1 MPDFEL
7 RFVAVPEIKQDADKD
22 LRKQW
27 ERRFQNQ
34 VVGKLAVDAE
44 IPKQTLTKLRNQYAQ
59 IMNDL
64 GKTTLDVGRDIAGLR
79 QQYGKAFDMTGI
91 TDQFKSD
98 LAKTGNTIE
107 SLTQAAEKHA
117 EQVRQLESEY
127 VNLKAK
133 MREAA
138 QTLKG
143 EAKTTAID
151 ELESKVRDLGEQIK
165 RTFGADELEHFN
177 RTMGELGGKGSAQVV
192 GVQEYADSISGL
204 RTRIVEL
211 AGEGE
216 RLVRVTQEWDGKQWI
231 DTSIQIQDRTQRL
244 AQEFGKL
251 GKQVDAFEKRYGLG
265 TGVGA
270 YAQRWEELK
279 NKIAEFNADAP
290 NARDS
295 LDEINKLFLQI
306 KGDVGGAGDKLSL
319 YKRQLNEVVQAQI
332 NYRQVLLDKRGI
344 EDDETRAL
352 QENIKLLQKQAEE
365 TRKSIDLTDKSVQAD
380 NAEIDAKRKL
390 ATGLDNVNKK
400 WAKQNSL
407 LANVGEGFREAT
419 ARIINYTAIYRALW
433 MVVSKLRESI
443 QIAEELNQAFTDIE
457 MVTMGTADAT
467 RELRKEYAELAVE
480 MSGTVTQVANAANEW
495 LRQGKTA
502 QETTSL
508 IKASMVMSRIGA
520 IDSAEATEYLTSVL
534 NGYKIEVQDVMHVVD
549 AMSQVDIESASS
561 IDDLAVALQRS
572 ASTASQAG
580 VSFERLLGYVATVRE
595 VTQRSASVVGESFKT
610 IFSRLG
616 SVKAGTFLSEDLES
630 EYTDITSY
638 VNDVEKVLS
647 KIGIRLRDTN
657 KDFRDAQDV
666 LDDVAKGWA
675 NYDDLT
681 KQALATSIAG
691 TRQRENFL
699 ALMENYDKALKLEE
713 SALDSNGKAMQKYAI
728 YQDSIAAKQDRI
740 TALFQTW
747 VQEMNFEWL
756 ISKLLSLGEALMK
769 VFGSETAVAI
779 AKFTALIVALS
790 KAWSAFTAVAG
801 GAAITIGAIAPIIL
815 GIAAA
820 ITAVVWAV
828 DKFHKSTN
836 ELRSDLNGLEG
847 EIEQSKT
854 AHESYSQQLQDN
866 IDKIKELQDLIDKGT
881 GGIVEQ
887 SEIDNLKEE
896 NKQLERQIALE
907 KTRQENLK
915 REAANTAREL
925 YGRGFEYQTY
935 TTSSKLGGGLVK
947 GTSVQ
952 AKPDEIIGV
961 AQKEIQKL
969 QNAYDYYVKH
979 GLKKAADDTSK
990 AIAEKQK
997 ELTDTIVPQLE
1008 QIAGA
1013 VDEHGNLLFQN
1024 IRDQLDAYYDSLIP
1038 LADKVEAIVKEV
1050 DTGDIVNL
1058 SNLAKALKAQDDLN
1072 KKMEEYGS
1080 QVDINNRK
1088 ILKTSEIDSKIAAEM
1103 GEGVATL
1110 YSRTYTA
1117 EDFGREGTEAILV
1130 TPILPNGE
1138 VFEDWETF
1146 ESYIESLFDPSG
1158 KIDLSKDTEGVV
1170 MGVFDEGSI
1179 DASIKKADEFGES
1192 AHEMNQAV
1200 EEVAE
1205 TMGLDGFTGTLDSL
1219 YEALENTNNV
1229 AIKTLIDKLKELGF
1243 TMPEIVQLFINM
1255 GDAVEDLSKS
1265 IQLETPASQITKF
1278 KDKVKSVVAA
1288 EEELAESG
1296 YVSAD
1301 AAADLAE
1308 AYGEKVYDA
1317 MEWTGKGYKVNK
1329 EALEDLISS
1338 ERVQY
1343 EIALSD
1349 AQNAAA
1355 AIVDANIDESA
1366 SYKQKTADILD
1377 AIQAKKIELSLT
1389 ARAGIHG
1396 KGPMSQEAQDAINA
1410 LQELQK
1416 YEKEIAILQQNLETY
1431 DKTIAYLRRTSKS
1444 TGKSD
1449 KETAYEREIRL
1460 LEHELYLS
1468 QQLADLY
1475 DGDND
1480 EANYRAEV
1488 NKQMAIYIKLM
1499 DAAHAE
1505 AERLRSL
1512 GYAETSEEI
1521 QNLQQAWWGYYNARR
1536 DLATGLAD
1544 WEKQTTED
1552 ALSEVKDAIN
1562 DLLDEAEDRLND
1574 KLKSLEAKIDKNEA
1588 IKKLHEVF
1596 FGILNDVADG
1606 MHEID
1611 KELEASLSSADYL
1624 DEQLRQAMFNEDDY
1638 KKMSSELNRIADESR
1653 VLFKDY
1659 LNQLEMLTEDE
1670 IYKADY
1676 ITSEFERQYK
1686 YKELEYDIAQKELDL
1701 AKAQTKLQNTLM
1713 NRNVRMYKN
1722 GQWIWTADYSA
1733 VQEAKKEVRD
1743 AEYEYRDAEIK
1754 LKQQEVL
1761 DKYAGI
1767 ISALNLQKDAAQN
1780 EFDRLKDYWERVQKQ
1795 LTTEE
1800 SAMQRLLNAINNTDI
1815 PQFRQII
1822 NSVGKGLIDLINGI
1836 GTGTGMGSLIG
1847 TNEKYYGESASGELY
1862 PVGTDKGKDFIENA
1876 PAGSTMTG
1884 GDGSQW
1890 TKLADGS
1897 TMITKK
1903 GKVYYVPAPS
1913 YGGYGGGGSNISFG
1927 AGSVYNPA
1935 GGTAAGGWSFGAGG
1949 TMVSGSGYVAGSSGG
1964 KNVIGA
1970 IGGAGTSG
1978 SVVPA
1983 YSGGQPHYSGSYG
1996 DNYVAPRT
2004 DGWKSGETLPGTSG
2018 NAPAGTEYDKWVLA
2032 NGEPPNLTYKDT
2044 GIYAKGTSPS
2054 IKGADMRRDDKWAGQ
2069 TVEKNGYVISYDE
2082 NGYARSAINV
2092 RAGSAREDLANK
2104 YPRVDADGNI
2114 MYSKSGTW
2122 SSNTGR
2128 GYYYSTSDTVDDTI
2142 YWDKKNPNY
2151 VGGGSSSGSSSSKG
2165 SSSGS
2170 SDSGKSNQQRYLES
2184 LVESGNYGQK
2194 EWAKD
2199 QLNKGLYDSGGILE
2213 GMGGIKATTKDETV
2227 FGPEL
2232 SSKLLSPQ
2240 KSKEFLNSATA
2251 LTKILDNSSAL
2262 SSMLNR
2268 FAGLVSSNNSV
2279 ASDSH
2284 DVYFNGNPLGGMT
2297 RADSVAL
2304 TSILRRYIPIS
2315 GGGR

>member
-177 RTMGELGGKGSAQVV
+177 RTMGELGGKGSTQVV

-231 DTSIQIQDRTQRL
+231 DTSTQIQDRTQKLRDEFKKFEKQVRDLENRYQLSKAGSSYAQEWKNMTHETESFNAEMPDARQNLERWQEVLSRTKGELGNAGNNLSKYKEQLKDVRDAEVALKL
-244 AQEFGKL
+244 AQLESHGL
-251 GKQVDAFEKRYGLG
+251 RTTAVIQAEAVVEEKR
-265 TGVGA
+265 
-270 YAQRWEELK
+270 
-279 NKIAEFNADAP
+279 
-290 NARDS
+290 
-295 LDEINKLFLQI
+295 
-306 KGDVGGAGDKLSL
+306 
-319 YKRQLNEVVQAQI
+319 
-332 NYRQVLLDKRGI
+332 
-344 EDDETRAL
+344 
-352 QENIKLLQKQAEE
+352 QEAEE
-365 TRKSIDLTDKSVQAD
+365 TKRLLVNTDKL
-380 NAEIDAKRKL
+380 NDANVAYTKSEEALKQS
-390 ATGLDNVNKK
+390 LDKTEKAWKK
-400 WAKQNSL
+400 KNSL
-407 LANVGEGFREAT
+407 LSNISAGFADAT
-419 ARIINYTAIYRALW
+419 ARIINYTSVYRAMW
-433 MVVSKLRESI
+433 FAISKFKQSI
-443 QIAEELNQAFTDIE
+443 QTAEELNKAFTSIQL
-457 MVTMGTADAT
+457 VTLGTAEAT
-467 RELRKEYAELAVE
+467 QKLRKEYADLAHE
-480 MSGTVTQVANAANEW
+480 MSATVTDVAEGADAW
-495 LRQGKTA
+495 LRQGKSAEEAT
-502 QETTSL
+502 QL
-508 IKASMVMSRIGA
+508 IRASMVMSRIGV
-520 IDSAEATEYLTSVL
+520 IKSAEATEYLTSVL
-534 NGYKIEVQDVMHVVD
+534 NGYKMETQDVMHVVD

-561 IDDLAVALQRS
+561 IDDLAIALQRS
-572 ASTASQAG
+572 TATAQQAG
-580 VSFERLLGYVATVRE
+580 VSFERLLGYVAAVRE
-595 VTQRSASVVGESFKT
+595 TTQRSASVIGEALKS
-610 IFSRLG
+610 IFSRMG

-630 EYTDITSY
+630 EYSDITTY

-647 KIGIRLRDTN
+647 KVGIRLRDTN
-657 KDFRDAQDV
+657 KDFRDAQDI
-666 LDDVAKGWA
+666 LDEVAKGWET
-675 NYDDLT
+675 YDDLT
-681 KQALATSIAG
+681 KQALATAIAG

-699 ALMENYDKALKLEE
+699 ALMQSYDKALELEN
-713 SALDSNGKAMQKYAI
+713 SALNSNGKAMQKYAV

-740 TALFQTW
+740 NALAQTW
-747 VQEMNFEWL
+747 VQNMNFEWV
-756 ISKLLSLGEALMK
+756 IGELLSLGEAFMK
-769 VFGSETAVAI
+769 VFSNKLVVQAGMATAAI
-779 AKFTALIVALS
+779 LAFVKAARSLVLMGKLFMEMRGVVSTGTLLTQILGAAGLGTVLPVVVAL
-790 KAWSAFTAVAG
+790 TI
-801 GAAITIGAIAPIIL
+801 AIT
-815 GIAAA
+815 
-820 ITAVVWAV
+820 
-828 DKFHKSTN
+828 
-836 ELRSDLNGLEG
+836 GLVY
-847 EIEQSKT
+847 I
-854 AHESYSQQLQDN
+854 
-866 IDKIKELQDLIDKGT
+866 IDKLHHSAAELAQELQGLDNEIDSS
-881 GGIVEQ
+881 Q
-887 SEIDNLKEE
+887 SEIDEYKSKIAENDKKIQELQDTINKGIGGLVEQDELDRLKEE
-896 NKQLERQIALE
+896 NKQLERQISLE
-907 KTRQENLK
+907 QK
-915 REAANTAREL
+915 RLDLVKEQRKQTAEEL
-925 YGRGFEYQTY
+925 YGKKFRVGRYSVGYGRNTATKDVHQYGSVEVATEDVIATYQKQIDDLRKEY
-935 TTSSKLGGGLVK
+935 
-947 GTSVQ
+947 
-952 AKPDEIIGV
+952 E
-961 AQKEIQKL
+961 
-969 QNAYDYYVKH
+969 
-979 GLKKAADDTSK
+979 KAADNNN
-990 AIAEKQK
+990 EKLAK
-997 ELTDTIVPQLE
+997 TIETKINELESELTNTVIPQLE
-1008 QIAGA
+1008 LLREYYPEIAD
-1013 VDEHGNLLFQN
+1013 V
-1024 IRDQLDAYYDSLIP
+1024 LDAYYDSLMSY
-1038 LADKVEAIVKEV
+1038 ADRVENIKVEYP
-1050 DTGDIVNL
+1050 D
-1058 SNLAKALKAQDDLN
+1058 
-1072 KKMEEYGS
+1072 EY
-1080 QVDINNRK
+1080 
-1088 ILKTSEIDSKIAAEM
+1088 A
-1103 GEGVATL
+1103 
-1110 YSRTYTA
+1110 
-1117 EDFGREGTEAILV
+1117 
-1130 TPILPNGE
+1130 
-1138 VFEDWETF
+1138 
-1146 ESYIESLFDPSG
+1146 
-1158 KIDLSKDTEGVV
+1158 
-1170 MGVFDEGSI
+1170 
-1179 DASIKKADEFGES
+1179 EFGEI
-1192 AHEMNQAV
+1192 
-1200 EEVAE
+1200 VAE
-1205 TMGLDGFTGTLDSL
+1205 NSEAFQAYLDGDD
-1219 YEALENTNNV
+1219 EALNKFADILSGKASPAIYAMIV
-1229 AIKTLIDKLKELGF
+1229 AMQQAGIPLTELIRLLLNAANAGEDFSNSIK
-1243 TMPEIVQLFINM
+1243 
-1255 GDAVEDLSKS
+1255 
-1265 IQLETPASQITKF
+1265 LETPASQIKQF

-1288 EEELAESG
+1288 EEELAETG

-1301 AAADLAE
+1301 AAAELAE
-1308 AYGEKVYDA
+1308 AYGDEVYDA
-1317 MEWTGKGYKVNK
+1317 MVWTSKGYKISRGEL
-1329 EALEDLISS
+1329 EALIEKEKESYVL
-1338 ERVQY
+1338 
-1343 EIALSD
+1343 ALNE
-1349 AQNAAA
+1349 AKQAAA
-1355 AIVDANIDESA
+1355 SIITANTGKATSWNMETSAILEN
-1366 SYKQKTADILD
+1366 
-1377 AIQAKKIELSLT
+1377 
-1389 ARAGIHG
+1389 
-1396 KGPMSQEAQDAINA
+1396 INA
-1410 LQELQK
+1410 LKQQMLMEHYTGRGARGLP
-1416 YEKEIAILQQNLETY
+1416 EGWDEIGNAAKTLETAQENY
-1431 DKTIAYLRRTSKS
+1431 DNLLKTLAYLRTSTTTKTS
-1444 TGKSD
+1444 GKSD
-1449 KETAYEREIRL
+1449 AETAYEREIRL

-1499 DAAHAE
+1499 DAAHTE
-1505 AERLRSL
+1505 AERLRAL

-1562 DLLDEAEDRLND
+1562 DLFDEAEDRLND

-1847 TNEKYYGESASGELY
+1847 TDEKYYGESASGELY
-1862 PVGTDKGKDFIENA
+1862 PIGTDKGKDFIENA

-1927 AGSVYNPA
+1927 TGSIYNPA

-1964 KNVIGA
+1964 KNVVGA
-1970 IGGAGTSG
+1970 IGGTGTSG
-1978 SVVPA
+1978 AMVPA

-2044 GIYAKGTSPS
+2044 SVYTKGTSPS

-2082 NGYARSAINV
+2082 LGYARSAINV
-2092 RAGSAREDLANK
+2092 RAGSRNENLANK

-2114 MYSKSGTW
+2114 MYSKSGKW

-2128 GYYYSTSDTVDDTI
+2128 GYYYSTSDTFDDTI
-2142 YWDKKNPNY
+2142 YWDEKNPNY
-2151 VGGGSSSGSSSSKG
+2151 VGGGSSKG

-2262 SSMLNR
+2262 SSILNR

>member
-138 QTLKG
+138 QTLEG
-143 EAKTTAID
+143 EAKTSAID
-151 ELESKVRDLGEQIK
+151 ELEAKVRDLGEQIK

-231 DTSIQIQDRTQRL
+231 DTSTQIQDRTQKLRDEFKKFEKQVRDLENRYQLSKAGSSYAQEWKNMTHEMESFNAEMPDARQNLERWQEVLSRTKGELGNAGNNLSKYKEQLKDVRDAEVALKL
-244 AQEFGKL
+244 AQLESHGL
-251 GKQVDAFEKRYGLG
+251 RTTAVIQAEAVVEEKRH
-265 TGVGA
+265 
-270 YAQRWEELK
+270 E
-279 NKIAEFNADAP
+279 
-290 NARDS
+290 
-295 LDEINKLFLQI
+295 
-306 KGDVGGAGDKLSL
+306 
-319 YKRQLNEVVQAQI
+319 
-332 NYRQVLLDKRGI
+332 
-344 EDDETRAL
+344 
-352 QENIKLLQKQAEE
+352 AEE
-365 TRKSIDLTDKSVQAD
+365 TKRLLVNTDKL
-380 NAEIDAKRKL
+380 NDANVAYTKSEEALKQS
-390 ATGLDNVNKK
+390 LDKTEKAWKK
-400 WAKQNSL
+400 KNSL
-407 LANVGEGFREAT
+407 LSNISAGFADAT
-419 ARIINYTAIYRALW
+419 ARIINYTSVYRAMW
-433 MVVSKLRESI
+433 FAISKFKQSI
-443 QIAEELNQAFTDIE
+443 QTAEELNKAFTSIQL
-457 MVTMGTADAT
+457 VTLGTAEAT
-467 RELRKEYAELAVE
+467 EKLRKEYADLAHE
-480 MSGTVTQVANAANEW
+480 MSATVTDVAEGADAW
-495 LRQGKTA
+495 LRQGKSAEEAT
-502 QETTSL
+502 QL
-508 IKASMVMSRIGA
+508 IRASMVMSRIGV
-520 IDSAEATEYLTSVL
+520 IKSAEATEYLTSVL
-534 NGYKIEVQDVMHVVD
+534 NGYNMEAQDVMHVVD

-561 IDDLAVALQRS
+561 IDDLAIALQRS
-572 ASTASQAG
+572 TATAQQAG
-580 VSFERLLGYVATVRE
+580 VSFERLLGYVAAVRE
-595 VTQRSASVVGESFKT
+595 TTQRSASVIGEAMKS
-610 IFSRLG
+610 IFSRMG

-630 EYTDITSY
+630 EYSDITTY

-647 KIGIRLRDTN
+647 KVGIRLRDTN
-657 KDFRDAQDV
+657 KDFRDAQDI
-666 LDDVAKGWA
+666 LDEVAKGWET
-675 NYDDLT
+675 YDDLT
-681 KQALATSIAG
+681 KQALATAIAG

-699 ALMENYDKALKLEE
+699 ALMQSYDKALALEN
-713 SALDSNGKAMQKYAI
+713 SALNSNGKAMQKYAV

-740 TALFQTW
+740 NALAQTW
-747 VQEMNFEWL
+747 VQNMNFEWV
-756 ISKLLSLGEALMK
+756 IGELLSLGEAFMK
-769 VFGSETAVAI
+769 VFSNKLVVQAGMATAAI
-779 AKFTALIVALS
+779 LAFVKAARSLVLMGKLFMEMRGVVSTGTLLTQILGAAGLGTVLPVVVAL
-790 KAWSAFTAVAG
+790 TI
-801 GAAITIGAIAPIIL
+801 AIT
-815 GIAAA
+815 
-820 ITAVVWAV
+820 
-828 DKFHKSTN
+828 
-836 ELRSDLNGLEG
+836 GLVY
-847 EIEQSKT
+847 I
-854 AHESYSQQLQDN
+854 
-866 IDKIKELQDLIDKGT
+866 IDKLHHSSAELAQELQGLDNEIDSS
-881 GGIVEQ
+881 Q
-887 SEIDNLKEE
+887 SEIDEYKSKIAENDKKVQELQDTINKGIGGLVEQDELDRLKEE
-896 NKQLERQIALE
+896 NKQLERQISLE
-907 KTRQENLK
+907 QK
-915 REAANTAREL
+915 RLDLVKEQRKQTAEEL
-925 YGRGFEYQTY
+925 YGKKFRVGRYSVGYGRNTATKDVHQYGSVEVAPEDVIATYQKQIDVLRKEY
-935 TTSSKLGGGLVK
+935 
-947 GTSVQ
+947 
-952 AKPDEIIGV
+952 E
-961 AQKEIQKL
+961 
-969 QNAYDYYVKH
+969 
-979 GLKKAADDTSK
+979 KAADNNN
-990 AIAEKQK
+990 EKLAK
-997 ELTDTIVPQLE
+997 TIEAKINELESELTNTVVPQLE
-1008 QIAGA
+1008 LLREYYPEIAE
-1013 VDEHGNLLFQN
+1013 V
-1024 IRDQLDAYYDSLIP
+1024 LDAYYDSLMSYADRVENIKVEYPDEYAEFGKIVAENSEAFQAYLDGDDEALNKFADILSGKASPALYAMIVAMQQAGIP
-1038 LADKVEAIVKEV
+1038 LTELIR
-1050 DTGDIVNL
+1050 L
-1058 SNLAKALKAQDDLN
+1058 LLN
-1072 KKMEEYGS
+1072 
-1080 QVDINNRK
+1080 
-1088 ILKTSEIDSKIAAEM
+1088 AANA
-1103 GEGVATL
+1103 G
-1110 YSRTYTA
+1110 
-1117 EDFGREGTEAILV
+1117 EDFS
-1130 TPILPNGE
+1130 N
-1138 VFEDWETF
+1138 
-1146 ESYIESLFDPSG
+1146 
-1158 KIDLSKDTEGVV
+1158 
-1170 MGVFDEGSI
+1170 
-1179 DASIKKADEFGES
+1179 SIK
-1192 AHEMNQAV
+1192 
-1200 EEVAE
+1200 
-1205 TMGLDGFTGTLDSL
+1205 
-1219 YEALENTNNV
+1219 
-1229 AIKTLIDKLKELGF
+1229 
-1243 TMPEIVQLFINM
+1243 
-1255 GDAVEDLSKS
+1255 
-1265 IQLETPASQITKF
+1265 LETPASQIKQF
-1278 KDKVKSVVAA
+1278 KEKVKSVVAA
-1288 EEELAESG
+1288 EEELAETG

-1301 AAADLAE
+1301 AAAELAE
-1308 AYGEKVYDA
+1308 AYGDEVYDA
-1317 MEWTGKGYKVNK
+1317 MVWTSKGYKISRDEL
-1329 EALEDLISS
+1329 EALIEKQKESYVLALNEAKRAAVAVIEANGGKTLSWNTETSAILANIKATKQAMAAKFVYMRGVAGVS
-1338 ERVQY
+1338 EQWQ
-1343 EIALSD
+1343 E
-1349 AQNAAA
+1349 
-1355 AIVDANIDESA
+1355 IVDAEDSLANAQENYDNLL
-1366 SYKQKTADILD
+1366 KTL
-1377 AIQAKKIELSLT
+1377 
-1389 ARAGIHG
+1389 
-1396 KGPMSQEAQDAINA
+1396 
-1410 LQELQK
+1410 
-1416 YEKEIAILQQNLETY
+1416 
-1431 DKTIAYLRRTSKS
+1431 AYLRTSTTKTS
-1444 TGKSD
+1444 GKSD
-1449 KETAYEREIRL
+1449 AETAYEREIRL
-1460 LEHELYLS
+1460 LEHEVYLS
-1468 QQLADLY
+1468 QQMADFY
-1475 DGDND
+1475 DGEND

-1505 AERLRSL
+1505 AERLRAL

-1521 QNLQQAWWGYYNARR
+1521 QNLQQAWWGYYNKRR

-1552 ALSEVKDAIN
+1552 ALNDVKDAIN
-1562 DLLDEAEDRLND
+1562 DLLDEAEDKLKD
-1574 KLKSLEAKIDKNEA
+1574 KLDALQVKIDKNEA

-1606 MHEID
+1606 IHEID

-1638 KKMSSELNRIADESR
+1638 NKMSAKLNQIADESR

-1676 ITSEFERQYK
+1676 ITDEFERQYQ
-1686 YKELEYDIAQKELDL
+1686 YKELEYAIAEKELAL

-1836 GTGTGMGSLIG
+1836 GTETGMGSLIG
-1847 TNEKYYGESASGELY
+1847 TDEKYYGESASGELY
-1862 PVGTDKGKDFIENA
+1862 PIGTDKGKDFIENA

-1978 SVVPA
+1978 TVVPA

-2114 MYSKSGTW
+2114 MYSKSGKW

-2184 LVESGNYGQK
+2184 LVASGNYGQK

-2262 SSMLNR
+2262 NAMLNR
-2268 FAGLVSSNNSV
+2268 FAGLVSGNNSL
-2279 ASDSH
+2279 ANDSH

>member
-27 ERRFQNQ
+27 EQRFQNQ

-64 GKTTLDVGRDIAGLR
+64 GKTTLDVGKDIAGLR

-117 EQVRQLESEY
+117 AQVRQLESEY

-138 QTLKG
+138 QTLEG
-143 EAKTTAID
+143 EARTSAID
-151 ELESKVRDLGEQIK
+151 ELEAKVRDLGEQIK

-177 RTMGELGGKGSAQVV
+177 RTMGELGGKGSTQVV
-192 GVQEYADSISGL
+192 GIQEYADSISGL

-231 DTSIQIQDRTQRL
+231 DTSTQIQDRTQKLRDEFKKFEKQVRDLENRYQLSQAGSSYAQEWKNMTHEMESFNAEMPDARQNLEKWQETLSRTKGELGNAGNNLSKYKEQLKDVRDAEVALKL
-244 AQEFGKL
+244 AQLESHGL
-251 GKQVDAFEKRYGLG
+251 RTTAVIQAEAVVEEKR
-265 TGVGA
+265 
-270 YAQRWEELK
+270 
-279 NKIAEFNADAP
+279 
-290 NARDS
+290 
-295 LDEINKLFLQI
+295 
-306 KGDVGGAGDKLSL
+306 
-319 YKRQLNEVVQAQI
+319 
-332 NYRQVLLDKRGI
+332 
-344 EDDETRAL
+344 
-352 QENIKLLQKQAEE
+352 QEAEE
-365 TRKSIDLTDKSVQAD
+365 TKRLLVNTDKL
-380 NAEIDAKRKL
+380 NDA
-390 ATGLDNVNKK
+390 NVAYTKSEEALRQQLNKTETSWK
-400 WAKQNSL
+400 KKNSL
-407 LANVGEGFREAT
+407 LSNISAGFADAT
-419 ARIINYTAIYRALW
+419 ARIINYTSVYRAMW
-433 MVVSKLRESI
+433 FAISKFKQSI
-443 QIAEELNQAFTDIE
+443 QTAEELNKAFTSIQL
-457 MVTMGTADAT
+457 VTLGTAEAT
-467 RELRKEYAELAVE
+467 EKLRKEYADLAHE
-480 MSGTVTQVANAANEW
+480 MSATVTDVAEGADAW
-495 LRQGKTA
+495 LRQGKSAEEAT
-502 QETTSL
+502 QL
-508 IKASMVMSRIGA
+508 IRASMVMSRIGV
-520 IDSAEATEYLTSVL
+520 IKSAEATEYLTSVL
-534 NGYKIEVQDVMHVVD
+534 NGYKMETQDVMHVVD

-561 IDDLAVALQRS
+561 IDDLAIALQRS
-572 ASTASQAG
+572 TATAQQAG
-580 VSFERLLGYVATVRE
+580 VSFERLLGYVAAVRE
-595 VTQRSASVVGESFKT
+595 TTQRSASVIGEALKS
-610 IFSRLG
+610 IFSRMG

-630 EYTDITSY
+630 EYSDITTY

-647 KIGIRLRDTN
+647 KVGIRLRDTN
-657 KDFRDAQDV
+657 KDFRDAQDI
-666 LDDVAKGWA
+666 LDEVAKGWET
-675 NYDDLT
+675 YDDLT
-681 KQALATSIAG
+681 KQALATAIAG

-699 ALMENYDKALKLEE
+699 ALMQSYDKALALEN
-713 SALDSNGKAMQKYAI
+713 SALNSNGKAMQKYAV

-740 TALFQTW
+740 NALAQTW
-747 VQEMNFEWL
+747 VQNMNFEWA
-756 ISKLLSLGEALMK
+756 IGQLLSLSEAFMK
-769 VFGSETAVAI
+769 VFSNKLVVQVGMATAAI
-779 AKFTALIVALS
+779 LAFV
-790 KAWSAFTAVAG
+790 KAGKSLVLMGKLFMEMRGVVSTG
-801 GAAITIGAIAPIIL
+801 KLLTQILGAAGL
-815 GIAAA
+815 GTVLPVIAALTIA
-820 ITAVVWAV
+820 ITALVYII
-828 DKFHKSTN
+828 DKFHHSAAELTQELQGLDNQLSESQGKIDEYKSKITEN
-836 ELRSDLNGLEG
+836 
-847 EIEQSKT
+847 
-854 AHESYSQQLQDN
+854 
-866 IDKIKELQDLIDKGT
+866 DKKIQELQDTINKGI
-881 GGIVEQ
+881 GGLVEQ
-887 SEIDNLKEE
+887 DELDRLKEE
-896 NKQLERQIALE
+896 NKQLGRQISLE
-907 KTRQENLK
+907 QK
-915 REAANTAREL
+915 RLDLIKEQRKQTAEEL
-925 YGRGFEYQTY
+925 YGKKFKVGRYSVGYGRNTATKDVHQYGSVYVAPEDVIATYQKQIDDLRKEY
-935 TTSSKLGGGLVK
+935 
-947 GTSVQ
+947 
-952 AKPDEIIGV
+952 E
-961 AQKEIQKL
+961 
-969 QNAYDYYVKH
+969 
-979 GLKKAADDTSK
+979 KAADNNN
-990 AIAEKQK
+990 EKLAK
-997 ELTDTIVPQLE
+997 TIEAKINELESELTNTVVPQLE
-1008 QIAGA
+1008 LLREYYPEIAD
-1013 VDEHGNLLFQN
+1013 V
-1024 IRDQLDAYYDSLIP
+1024 LDAYYDSLMSYADRVENIKVEYPDEYAEFGEIVAENSEAFQDYLDGDDEALNEFADILSGKASPAIYAMIQAMQQAGIP
-1038 LADKVEAIVKEV
+1038 LAELIR
-1050 DTGDIVNL
+1050 L
-1058 SNLAKALKAQDDLN
+1058 LLN
-1072 KKMEEYGS
+1072 
-1080 QVDINNRK
+1080 
-1088 ILKTSEIDSKIAAEM
+1088 AANA
-1103 GEGVATL
+1103 G
-1110 YSRTYTA
+1110 
-1117 EDFGREGTEAILV
+1117 EDFS
-1130 TPILPNGE
+1130 N
-1138 VFEDWETF
+1138 
-1146 ESYIESLFDPSG
+1146 
-1158 KIDLSKDTEGVV
+1158 
-1170 MGVFDEGSI
+1170 
-1179 DASIKKADEFGES
+1179 SIK
-1192 AHEMNQAV
+1192 
-1200 EEVAE
+1200 
-1205 TMGLDGFTGTLDSL
+1205 
-1219 YEALENTNNV
+1219 
-1229 AIKTLIDKLKELGF
+1229 
-1243 TMPEIVQLFINM
+1243 
-1255 GDAVEDLSKS
+1255 
-1265 IQLETPASQITKF
+1265 LETPAAQIERF

-1288 EEELAESG
+1288 EEELAETG

-1301 AAADLAE
+1301 AAADLAK

-1317 MEWTGKGYKVNK
+1317 MEWTGKGYKANK
-1329 EALEDLISS
+1329 ESLEDLISS
-1338 ERVQY
+1338 ERTQY

-1416 YEKEIAILQQNLETY
+1416 YEKEIAILQENLETY
-1431 DKTIAYLRRTSKS
+1431 DKTIAYLRRTSTTS
-1444 TGKSD
+1444 GKSD
-1449 KETAYEREIRL
+1449 AETAYEREIRL

-1505 AERLRSL
+1505 AERLRAL

-1574 KLKSLEAKIDKNEA
+1574 KLRSLEAKIDKNEA

-1722 GQWIWTADYSA
+1722 GQWVWTADYSA

-1761 DKYAGI
+1761 DKYEKLIDG
-1767 ISALNLQKDAAQN
+1767 LNLQKDAAQN

-1913 YGGYGGGGSNISFG
+1913 YGGYGGRGSNISFG
-1927 AGSVYNPA
+1927 TGSVYNPA

-1964 KNVIGA
+1964 KNVVGA
-1970 IGGAGTSG
+1970 VGGAGTSG
-1978 SVVPA
+1978 SRVPA

-2044 GIYAKGTSPS
+2044 SVYTKGTSPS

-2082 NGYARSAINV
+2082 LGYARSAINV
-2092 RAGSAREDLANK
+2092 RAGSRNENLANK

-2114 MYSKSGTW
+2114 MYSKSGKW

-2128 GYYYSTSDTVDDTI
+2128 GYYYSTSDTFDDTI
-2142 YWDKKNPNY
+2142 YWDEKNPNY
-2151 VGGGSSSGSSSSKG
+2151 VGGGSSKG

-2268 FAGLVSSNNSV
+2268 FAGLVSNNNSV
-2279 ASDSH
+2279 AHDSH

>member
-1 MPDFEL
+1 LPDFEL

-138 QTLKG
+138 QTLEG
-143 EAKTTAID
+143 EAKTSAID
-151 ELESKVRDLGEQIK
+151 ELEAKVRDLGEQIK

-231 DTSIQIQDRTQRL
+231 DTSTQIQDRTQKLRDEFKKFEKQVRDLENRYQLSKAGSSYAQEWKNMTHEMESFNAEMPDARQNLERWQEVLSKTKGELGNAGNNLSKYKEQLKDVRDAEVALKL
-244 AQEFGKL
+244 AQLESHGL
-251 GKQVDAFEKRYGLG
+251 RTTAVIQAEAVVEEKR
-265 TGVGA
+265 
-270 YAQRWEELK
+270 RE
-279 NKIAEFNADAP
+279 
-290 NARDS
+290 
-295 LDEINKLFLQI
+295 
-306 KGDVGGAGDKLSL
+306 
-319 YKRQLNEVVQAQI
+319 
-332 NYRQVLLDKRGI
+332 
-344 EDDETRAL
+344 
-352 QENIKLLQKQAEE
+352 AEE
-365 TRKSIDLTDKSVQAD
+365 TKRLLVNTDKL
-380 NAEIDAKRKL
+380 NDANVAYTKSEEALKQS
-390 ATGLDNVNKK
+390 LDKTEKAWKK
-400 WAKQNSL
+400 KNSL
-407 LANVGEGFREAT
+407 LSNISAGFADAT
-419 ARIINYTAIYRALW
+419 ARIINYTSVYRAMW
-433 MVVSKLRESI
+433 FAISKFKQSI
-443 QIAEELNQAFTDIE
+443 QTAEELNKAFTSIQL
-457 MVTMGTADAT
+457 VTLGTAEAT
-467 RELRKEYAELAVE
+467 EKLRKEYADLAHE
-480 MSGTVTQVANAANEW
+480 MSATVTDVAEGADAW
-495 LRQGKTA
+495 LRQGKSAEEAT
-502 QETTSL
+502 QL
-508 IKASMVMSRIGA
+508 IRASMVMSRIGV
-520 IDSAEATEYLTSVL
+520 IKSAEATEYLTSVL
-534 NGYKIEVQDVMHVVD
+534 NGYNMEAQDVMHVVD

-561 IDDLAVALQRS
+561 IDDLAIALQRS
-572 ASTASQAG
+572 TATAQQAG
-580 VSFERLLGYVATVRE
+580 VSFERLLGYVAAVRE
-595 VTQRSASVVGESFKT
+595 TTQRSASVIGEAMKS
-610 IFSRLG
+610 IFSRMG

-630 EYTDITSY
+630 EYSDITTY

-647 KIGIRLRDTN
+647 KVGIRLRDTN
-657 KDFRDAQDV
+657 KDFRDAQDI
-666 LDDVAKGWA
+666 LDEVAKGWET
-675 NYDDLT
+675 YDDLT
-681 KQALATSIAG
+681 KQALATAIAG

-699 ALMENYDKALKLEE
+699 ALMQSYDKALALEN
-713 SALDSNGKAMQKYAI
+713 SALNSNGKAMQKYAV

-740 TALFQTW
+740 NALAQTW
-747 VQEMNFEWL
+747 VQNMNFEWV
-756 ISKLLSLGEALMK
+756 IGELLSLGEAFMK
-769 VFGSETAVAI
+769 VFSNKLVVQAGMATAAI
-779 AKFTALIVALS
+779 LAFVKAARSLILMGKLFMEMRGVVSTGTLLTQILGAAGLGTVLPVVVAL
-790 KAWSAFTAVAG
+790 TI
-801 GAAITIGAIAPIIL
+801 AIT
-815 GIAAA
+815 
-820 ITAVVWAV
+820 
-828 DKFHKSTN
+828 
-836 ELRSDLNGLEG
+836 GLVY
-847 EIEQSKT
+847 I
-854 AHESYSQQLQDN
+854 
-866 IDKIKELQDLIDKGT
+866 IDKLHHSSAELAQELQGLDNEIDSS
-881 GGIVEQ
+881 Q
-887 SEIDNLKEE
+887 SEIDEYKSKIAENDKKIQELQDTINKGIGGLVEQDELDRLKEE
-896 NKQLERQIALE
+896 NKQLERQISLE
-907 KTRQENLK
+907 QK
-915 REAANTAREL
+915 RLDLVKEQRKQTAEEL
-925 YGRGFEYQTY
+925 YGKKFRVGRYSVGYGRNTATKDVHQYGSVEVAPEDVIATYQKQIDDLRKEY
-935 TTSSKLGGGLVK
+935 
-947 GTSVQ
+947 
-952 AKPDEIIGV
+952 E
-961 AQKEIQKL
+961 
-969 QNAYDYYVKH
+969 
-979 GLKKAADDTSK
+979 KAADNNN
-990 AIAEKQK
+990 EKLAK
-997 ELTDTIVPQLE
+997 TIEAKINELESELTNTVVPQLE
-1008 QIAGA
+1008 LLREYYPEIAE
-1013 VDEHGNLLFQN
+1013 V
-1024 IRDQLDAYYDSLIP
+1024 LDAYYDSLMSYADRVENIKVEYPDEYAEFGEIVAENSEAFQAYLDGDDEALNEFADILSGKASPAIYAMIVAMQQAGIP
-1038 LADKVEAIVKEV
+1038 LAELIR
-1050 DTGDIVNL
+1050 L
-1058 SNLAKALKAQDDLN
+1058 LLN
-1072 KKMEEYGS
+1072 
-1080 QVDINNRK
+1080 
-1088 ILKTSEIDSKIAAEM
+1088 AANA
-1103 GEGVATL
+1103 G
-1110 YSRTYTA
+1110 
-1117 EDFGREGTEAILV
+1117 
-1130 TPILPNGE
+1130 
-1138 VFEDWETF
+1138 
-1146 ESYIESLFDPSG
+1146 
-1158 KIDLSKDTEGVV
+1158 
-1170 MGVFDEGSI
+1170 
-1179 DASIKKADEFGES
+1179 
-1192 AHEMNQAV
+1192 
-1200 EEVAE
+1200 
-1205 TMGLDGFTGTLDSL
+1205 
-1219 YEALENTNNV
+1219 
-1229 AIKTLIDKLKELGF
+1229 
-1243 TMPEIVQLFINM
+1243 
-1255 GDAVEDLSKS
+1255 EDLSNS
-1265 IQLETPASQITKF
+1265 IKLETPVAQIERF
-1278 KDKVKSVVAA
+1278 KDKVKSVVSA
-1288 EEELAESG
+1288 EEELAETG

-1301 AAADLAE
+1301 AAAELAE
-1308 AYGEKVYDA
+1308 AYGEEVYDA
-1317 MEWTGKGYKVNK
+1317 MVWTSKGYKISRSEL
-1329 EALEDLISS
+1329 EALIEKQKESYVLALNDAKRAAVAVIEANGGKTLSWNTETSAILANIKATKQAMAAKFVYMRGVAGVS
-1338 ERVQY
+1338 EQWQ
-1343 EIALSD
+1343 E
-1349 AQNAAA
+1349 
-1355 AIVDANIDESA
+1355 IVDAEDSLANAQENYDNLL
-1366 SYKQKTADILD
+1366 KTL
-1377 AIQAKKIELSLT
+1377 
-1389 ARAGIHG
+1389 
-1396 KGPMSQEAQDAINA
+1396 
-1410 LQELQK
+1410 
-1416 YEKEIAILQQNLETY
+1416 
-1431 DKTIAYLRRTSKS
+1431 AYLRTSTTKTS
-1444 TGKSD
+1444 GKSD
-1449 KETAYEREIRL
+1449 AETAYEREIRL
-1460 LEHELYLS
+1460 LEHEVYLS
-1468 QQLADLY
+1468 QQMADFY
-1475 DGDND
+1475 DGEND

-1505 AERLRSL
+1505 AERLRAL

-1521 QNLQQAWWGYYNARR
+1521 QNLQQAWWGYYNKRR

-1552 ALSEVKDAIN
+1552 ALNDVKDAIN
-1562 DLLDEAEDRLND
+1562 DLLDEAEDKLKD
-1574 KLKSLEAKIDKNEA
+1574 KLDALQAKIDKNEA

-1606 MHEID
+1606 IHEID

-1638 KKMSSELNRIADESR
+1638 NKMSAKLNQIADESR

-1676 ITSEFERQYK
+1676 ITDEFERQYQ
-1686 YKELEYDIAQKELDL
+1686 YKELEYAIAEKELAL

-1978 SVVPA
+1978 AVVPA

-2044 GIYAKGTSPS
+2044 GVYSSGTSPS

-2114 MYSKSGTW
+2114 MYSKSGKW

-2165 SSSGS
+2165 SSSSS

-2184 LVESGNYGQK
+2184 LVASGNYGQK

-2199 QLNKGLYDSGGILE
+2199 QLNKGLYDSGGVLDGI
-2213 GMGGIKATTKDETV
+2213 GGIKATTKDETI

-2268 FAGLVSSNNSV
+2268 FADLVSGNNSV
-2279 ASDSH
+2279 PNDSH

>member
-117 EQVRQLESEY
+117 AQVRQLESEY

-138 QTLKG
+138 QTLEG
-143 EAKTTAID
+143 EAKTSAID
-151 ELESKVRDLGEQIK
+151 ELEAKVRDLGEQIK

-192 GVQEYADSISGL
+192 GIQEYADSISGV
-204 RTRIVEL
+204 RTRVVEL

-216 RLVRVTQEWDGKQWI
+216 RLVRVFQEWDGKQWV
-231 DTSIQIQDRTQRL
+231 DTSTQIQDRTQKL
-244 AQEFGKL
+244 AQEFSKL

-279 NKIAEFNADAP
+279 NKISEFNADAP
-290 NARDS
+290 NARES
-295 LDEINKLFLQI
+295 LDEISKLFAQI

-319 YKRQLNEVVQAQI
+319 YKRQLNEIVQAQI
-332 NYRQVLLDKRGI
+332 NYRQVILDKRGV

-365 TRKSIDLTDKSVQAD
+365 TRKSIDLTDKSTQAD

-390 ATGLDNVNKK
+390 AAGLDNVNKK

-419 ARIINYTAIYRALW
+419 ARIINYTTIYRALW

-443 QIAEELNQAFTDIE
+443 QIAEELNRAFTDIE

-467 RELRKEYAELAVE
+467 RELRQEYAELAVE

-508 IKASMVMSRIGA
+508 IRASMVMSRIGA

-561 IDDLAVALQRS
+561 VDDLAIALQRS

-630 EYTDITSY
+630 EYSDITTY
-638 VNDVEKVLS
+638 ANDVEKVLS

-681 KQALATSIAG
+681 KQALATAIAG

-756 ISKLLSLGEALMK
+756 IGKLLSLGEALMK

-779 AKFTALIVALS
+779 AKITSLIVALS
-790 KAWSAFTAVAG
+790 KAWAAFTAIAG
-801 GAAITIGAIAPIIL
+801 GAAITIGGIAPIVL

-828 DKFHKSTN
+828 DKFHKSAN
-836 ELRSDLNGLEG
+836 DLRSDLNGLEG
-847 EIEQSKT
+847 EIEQSES

-866 IDKIKELQDLIDKGT
+866 IDKIKELQGLIDKGT
-881 GGIVEQ
+881 GGLVEQ
-887 SEIDNLKEE
+887 SEIDGLKEE

-925 YGRGFEYQTY
+925 YSRGFEYQTY

-947 GTSVQ
+947 GGSIQ
-952 AKPDEIIGV
+952 ADPDEIIDV

-969 QNAYDYYVKH
+969 QRAYDYYVQNN
-979 GLKKAADDTSK
+979 LQKAADDTSK

-1008 QIAGA
+1008 QIASA
-1013 VDEHGNLLFQN
+1013 VDEQGNLLFQN

-1038 LADKVEAIVKEV
+1038 LADKVDTIVQEA
-1050 DTGDIVNL
+1050 DAGDVVNL

-1117 EDFGREGTEAILV
+1117 EDFGKEGTEAILV

-1138 VFEDWETF
+1138 VFEDWETL

-1158 KIDLSKDTEGVV
+1158 KIDLSKDTEGIV

-1205 TMGLDGFTGTLDSL
+1205 TMGLDGFTGTLNSL
-1219 YEALENTNNV
+1219 YDALENTNNV
-1229 AIKTLIDKLKELGF
+1229 ALKALIDKLKELGL
-1243 TMPEIVQLFINM
+1243 TMPEIVKLFINM
-1255 GDAVEDLSKS
+1255 GAAADDLKKS
-1265 IQLETPASQITKF
+1265 VQLETPATQITRF

-1288 EEELAESG
+1288 EEELADTG

-1308 AYGEKVYDA
+1308 AYGDEVYDA
-1317 MEWTGKGYKVNK
+1317 MVWTSKGYKVSRGEL
-1329 EALEDLISS
+1329 EALIEKEKESYVL
-1338 ERVQY
+1338 
-1343 EIALSD
+1343 ALND
-1349 AQNAAA
+1349 AKRAAA
-1355 AIVDANIDESA
+1355 SVIEANGGKATSWNME
-1366 SYKQKTADILD
+1366 TA
-1377 AIQAKKIELSLT
+1377 
-1389 ARAGIHG
+1389 
-1396 KGPMSQEAQDAINA
+1396 
-1410 LQELQK
+1410 
-1416 YEKEIAILQQNLETY
+1416 AILQNVNALKQQMLMEHYTGRGARGLPEGWDELVQAGKDLETAQQNY
-1431 DKTIAYLRRTSKS
+1431 ENLLKTLAYLRTSSKS
-1444 TGKSD
+1444 TKKSD
-1449 KETAYEREIRL
+1449 AETAYEREIRL

-1468 QQLADLY
+1468 EQLADLY
-1475 DGDND
+1475 KGDND

-1505 AERLRSL
+1505 AERLRAL

-1521 QNLQQAWWGYYNARR
+1521 QNLQQAWWGYYNKRR

-1552 ALSEVKDAIN
+1552 ALNDVKDAIN

-1761 DKYAGI
+1761 DKYEKLIDG
-1767 ISALNLQKDAAQN
+1767 LNLQKDAAQN

-1862 PVGTDKGKDFIENA
+1862 PIGTDKGKDFIENA

-1978 SVVPA
+1978 TVVPA
-1983 YSGGQPHYSGSYG
+1983 YSGGQPHYSGGYG
-1996 DNYVAPRT
+1996 DDYVAPRT
-2004 DGWKSGETLPGTSG
+2004 DGWQYGETLPGTSG
-2018 NAPAGTEYDKWVLA
+2018 NSTAGTEYDKWVLA

-2262 SSMLNR
+2262 SSILNR
-2268 FAGLVSSNNSV
+2268 FADLVSSNNSI

>member
-1 MPDFEL
+1 M
-7 RFVAVPEIKQDADKD
+7 
-22 LRKQW
+22 
-27 ERRFQNQ
+27 
-34 VVGKLAVDAE
+34 
-44 IPKQTLTKLRNQYAQ
+44 
-59 IMNDL
+59 
-64 GKTTLDVGRDIAGLR
+64 
-79 QQYGKAFDMTGI
+79 
-91 TDQFKSD
+91 
-98 LAKTGNTIE
+98 
-107 SLTQAAEKHA
+107 
-117 EQVRQLESEY
+117 
-127 VNLKAK
+127 
-133 MREAA
+133 
-138 QTLKG
+138 
-143 EAKTTAID
+143 
-151 ELESKVRDLGEQIK
+151 
-165 RTFGADELEHFN
+165 
-177 RTMGELGGKGSAQVV
+177 
-192 GVQEYADSISGL
+192 
-204 RTRIVEL
+204 
-211 AGEGE
+211 
-216 RLVRVTQEWDGKQWI
+216 
-231 DTSIQIQDRTQRL
+231 
-244 AQEFGKL
+244 
-251 GKQVDAFEKRYGLG
+251 
-265 TGVGA
+265 
-270 YAQRWEELK
+270 
-279 NKIAEFNADAP
+279 
-290 NARDS
+290 
-295 LDEINKLFLQI
+295 
-306 KGDVGGAGDKLSL
+306 
-319 YKRQLNEVVQAQI
+319 
-332 NYRQVLLDKRGI
+332 
-344 EDDETRAL
+344 
-352 QENIKLLQKQAEE
+352 
-365 TRKSIDLTDKSVQAD
+365 
-380 NAEIDAKRKL
+380 
-390 ATGLDNVNKK
+390 
-400 WAKQNSL
+400 
-407 LANVGEGFREAT
+407 
-419 ARIINYTAIYRALW
+419 
-433 MVVSKLRESI
+433 
-443 QIAEELNQAFTDIE
+443 
-457 MVTMGTADAT
+457 
-467 RELRKEYAELAVE
+467 
-480 MSGTVTQVANAANEW
+480 
-495 LRQGKTA
+495 
-502 QETTSL
+502 
-508 IKASMVMSRIGA
+508 
-520 IDSAEATEYLTSVL
+520 
-534 NGYKIEVQDVMHVVD
+534 
-549 AMSQVDIESASS
+549 
-561 IDDLAVALQRS
+561 
-572 ASTASQAG
+572 
-580 VSFERLLGYVATVRE
+580 
-595 VTQRSASVVGESFKT
+595 KT
-610 IFSRLG
+610 ILSRLG

-630 EYTDITSY
+630 EYTDISTY

-647 KIGIRLRDTN
+647 KVGIRLRDTN

-675 NYDDLT
+675 TYDDLT
-681 KQALATSIAG
+681 RQALSTAIAG
-691 TRQRENFL
+691 TRQRESFIS
-699 ALMENYDKALKLEE
+699 LMSNYDKALALEN
-713 SALDSNGKAMQKYAI
+713 SALNSNGKAMQKYQV
-728 YQDSIAAKQDRI
+728 YQDSVAAKQERI
-740 TALFQTW
+740 TALFQTF
-747 VQEMNFEWL
+747 VQNVDLEY
-756 ISKLLSLGEALMK
+756 IVGKLLDLGEALMK
-769 VFGSETAVAI
+769 VFSNDVAVNIGKATAAVIIFSKAIKSVLHLMEVAASAGGI
-779 AKFTALIVALS
+779 AGAKDIFALFGLSGLRTVIPLIVA
-790 KAWSAFTAVAG
+790 TV
-801 GAAITIGAIAPIIL
+801 
-815 GIAAA
+815 AA
-820 ITAVVWAV
+820 ITALVYII
-828 DKFHKSTN
+828 DKFHHSAA
-836 ELRSDLNGLEG
+836 ELA
-847 EIEQSKT
+847 Q
-854 AHESYSQQLQDN
+854 
-866 IDKIKELQDLIDKGT
+866 ELQGLDNEIDSS
-881 GGIVEQ
+881 Q
-887 SEIDNLKEE
+887 SEIDEYKSKIAENDKKIQELQDTINKGIGGLVEQDELDRLKEE
-896 NKQLERQIALE
+896 NKQLERQISLE
-907 KTRQENLK
+907 QK
-915 REAANTAREL
+915 RLDLVKEQRKQTAEEL
-925 YGRGFEYQTY
+925 YGKKFRVGRYSVGYGRNTATKDVHQYGSVEVAPEDVIATYQKQIDDLRKEYEKVADNNNE
-935 TTSSKLGGGLVK
+935 KL
-947 GTSVQ
+947 
-952 AKPDEIIGV
+952 AKTIEAKIN
-961 AQKEIQKL
+961 EL
-969 QNAYDYYVKH
+969 E
-979 GLKKAADDTSK
+979 S
-990 AIAEKQK
+990 
-997 ELTDTIVPQLE
+997 ELTNTVIPQLE
-1008 QIAGA
+1008 LLREYYPEIAD
-1013 VDEHGNLLFQN
+1013 V
-1024 IRDQLDAYYDSLIP
+1024 LDAYYDSLMSY
-1038 LADKVEAIVKEV
+1038 ADRVENIKVEYP
-1050 DTGDIVNL
+1050 D
-1058 SNLAKALKAQDDLN
+1058 
-1072 KKMEEYGS
+1072 EY
-1080 QVDINNRK
+1080 
-1088 ILKTSEIDSKIAAEM
+1088 A
-1103 GEGVATL
+1103 
-1110 YSRTYTA
+1110 
-1117 EDFGREGTEAILV
+1117 
-1130 TPILPNGE
+1130 
-1138 VFEDWETF
+1138 
-1146 ESYIESLFDPSG
+1146 
-1158 KIDLSKDTEGVV
+1158 
-1170 MGVFDEGSI
+1170 
-1179 DASIKKADEFGES
+1179 EFGEI
-1192 AHEMNQAV
+1192 
-1200 EEVAE
+1200 VAE
-1205 TMGLDGFTGTLDSL
+1205 NSEAFQAYLDGDD
-1219 YEALENTNNV
+1219 EALNKFADILSGKASPAIYAMIV
-1229 AIKTLIDKLKELGF
+1229 AMQQAGIPLTELIRLLLNAANAGEDFSNSIK
-1243 TMPEIVQLFINM
+1243 
-1255 GDAVEDLSKS
+1255 
-1265 IQLETPASQITKF
+1265 LETPASQIKQF

-1288 EEELAESG
+1288 EEELAEAG

-1308 AYGEKVYDA
+1308 AYGEEVYDA
-1317 MEWTGKGYKVNK
+1317 MVWTSKGYKISRGEL
-1329 EALEDLISS
+1329 EALIEKEKESYVL
-1338 ERVQY
+1338 
-1343 EIALSD
+1343 ALNE
-1349 AQNAAA
+1349 AKQAAA
-1355 AIVDANIDESA
+1355 SIITANTGKATSWNMETSAILEN
-1366 SYKQKTADILD
+1366 
-1377 AIQAKKIELSLT
+1377 
-1389 ARAGIHG
+1389 
-1396 KGPMSQEAQDAINA
+1396 INA
-1410 LQELQK
+1410 LKQQMLMEHYTGRGARGLP
-1416 YEKEIAILQQNLETY
+1416 EGWDEIGNAAKNLETAQENY
-1431 DKTIAYLRRTSKS
+1431 DNLLKTLAYLRTSS
-1444 TGKSD
+1444 TKTSGKSD
-1449 KETAYEREIRL
+1449 AETAYEREIRL

-1505 AERLRSL
+1505 AERLRAL
-1512 GYAETSEEI
+1512 GYSDTSEEI

-1847 TNEKYYGESASGELY
+1847 TDEKYYGESASGELY

-1913 YGGYGGGGSNISFG
+1913 YSGYGGGGSNISFG
-1927 AGSVYNPA
+1927 TGSVYNPA

-1949 TMVSGSGYVAGSSGG
+1949 TMVSGSGYVTGSSGG
-1964 KNVIGA
+1964 KNVVGA
-1970 IGGAGTSG
+1970 VGGAGTSG
-1978 SVVPA
+1978 NRVPA
-1983 YSGGQPHYSGSYG
+1983 YSGGRPHYSGSYG

-2004 DGWKSGETLPGTSG
+2004 DGWQSGETLPGTSG

-2044 GIYAKGTSPS
+2044 GVYSPGTSPS

-2184 LVESGNYGQK
+2184 LVASGNYGQK

-2232 SSKLLSPQ
+2232 TSKLLSPQ

-2262 SSMLNR
+2262 SSILNR
-2268 FAGLVSSNNSV
+2268 FAGLVSGNNSV
-2279 ASDSH
+2279 PNDSH

>member
-1 MPDFEL
+1 LPDFEL

-27 ERRFQNQ
+27 EQRFQNQ

-64 GKTTLDVGRDIAGLR
+64 GKTTLDVGKDIAGLR

-117 EQVRQLESEY
+117 AQVRQLESEY

-138 QTLKG
+138 QTLEG

-177 RTMGELGGKGSAQVV
+177 RTMGELGGKGSTQVV
-192 GVQEYADSISGL
+192 GIQEYADSISGL

-231 DTSIQIQDRTQRL
+231 DTSTQIQDRTQKLRDEFKKFEKQVRDLENRYQLSQAGSSYAQEWKNMTHEMESFNAEMPDARQNLEKWQETLSRTKGELGNAGNNLSKYKEQLKDVRDAEVALKL
-244 AQEFGKL
+244 AQLESHGL
-251 GKQVDAFEKRYGLG
+251 RTTAVIQAEAVVEEKR
-265 TGVGA
+265 
-270 YAQRWEELK
+270 
-279 NKIAEFNADAP
+279 
-290 NARDS
+290 
-295 LDEINKLFLQI
+295 
-306 KGDVGGAGDKLSL
+306 
-319 YKRQLNEVVQAQI
+319 
-332 NYRQVLLDKRGI
+332 
-344 EDDETRAL
+344 
-352 QENIKLLQKQAEE
+352 QEAEE
-365 TRKSIDLTDKSVQAD
+365 TKRLLVNTDKL
-380 NAEIDAKRKL
+380 NDA
-390 ATGLDNVNKK
+390 NVAYTKSEEALRQQLNKTETSWK
-400 WAKQNSL
+400 KKNSL
-407 LANVGEGFREAT
+407 LSNISAGFADAT
-419 ARIINYTAIYRALW
+419 ARIINYTSVYRAMW
-433 MVVSKLRESI
+433 FAISKFKQSI
-443 QIAEELNQAFTDIE
+443 QTAEELNKSFTSIQ
-457 MVTMGTADAT
+457 MVTLGTADAT
-467 RELRKEYAELAVE
+467 KELRREYADLAHE
-480 MSGTVTQVANAANEW
+480 MSGTVTQVAVAADEW

-502 QETTSL
+502 QEATEL
-508 IKASMVMSRIGA
+508 IRASMVMSRIGA
-520 IDSAEATEYLTSVL
+520 IESAEATTYLTSVL
-534 NGYKIEVQDVMHVVD
+534 NGYKIATEDVMHVVD

-561 IDDLAVALQRS
+561 VDDLAVALQRS

-630 EYTDITSY
+630 EYTDIATY
-638 VNDVEKVLS
+638 ANDVEKVLS

-666 LDDVAKGWA
+666 LDDVAKGWE

-681 KQALATSIAG
+681 KQALATAIAG

-713 SALDSNGKAMQKYAI
+713 SALNSNGKAMQKYQV

-740 TALFQTW
+740 NALAQTW
-747 VQEMNFEWL
+747 VQNMNFEWA
-756 ISKLLSLGEALMK
+756 IGELLSLGEAFMK
-769 VFGSETAVAI
+769 VFSNKLVVQAGMATAAI
-779 AKFTALIVALS
+779 LAFVKAARSLVLMGKLFAEMRGVVSTGKLLTQILGAAGLGTVLPVVVAL
-790 KAWSAFTAVAG
+790 TI
-801 GAAITIGAIAPIIL
+801 AITGLVYII
-815 GIAAA
+815 
-820 ITAVVWAV
+820 
-828 DKFHKSTN
+828 DKFHHSAA
-836 ELRSDLNGLEG
+836 ELA
-847 EIEQSKT
+847 Q
-854 AHESYSQQLQDN
+854 
-866 IDKIKELQDLIDKGT
+866 ELQGLDNEIDSS
-881 GGIVEQ
+881 Q
-887 SEIDNLKEE
+887 SEIDEYKSKIAENDKKIQELQDTINKGIGGLVEQDELDRLKEE
-896 NKQLERQIALE
+896 NKQLERQISLE
-907 KTRQENLK
+907 QK
-915 REAANTAREL
+915 RLDLVKEQRKQTAEEL
-925 YGRGFEYQTY
+925 YGKKFRVGRYSVGYGRNTATKDVHQYGSVEVAPEDVIATYQKQIDDLRKEY
-935 TTSSKLGGGLVK
+935 
-947 GTSVQ
+947 
-952 AKPDEIIGV
+952 E
-961 AQKEIQKL
+961 
-969 QNAYDYYVKH
+969 
-979 GLKKAADDTSK
+979 KAADNNN
-990 AIAEKQK
+990 EKLAK
-997 ELTDTIVPQLE
+997 TIEAKINELESELTNTVVPQLE
-1008 QIAGA
+1008 LLREYYPEIAD
-1013 VDEHGNLLFQN
+1013 V
-1024 IRDQLDAYYDSLIP
+1024 LDAYYDSLMSYADRVENIKVEYPDEYEEFGKIVAENSEEFQAYLDGDDEALNKFADILSGKAFPAIYAMIMAMQQAGIP
-1038 LADKVEAIVKEV
+1038 LTELIR
-1050 DTGDIVNL
+1050 L
-1058 SNLAKALKAQDDLN
+1058 LLN
-1072 KKMEEYGS
+1072 
-1080 QVDINNRK
+1080 
-1088 ILKTSEIDSKIAAEM
+1088 AANA
-1103 GEGVATL
+1103 G
-1110 YSRTYTA
+1110 
-1117 EDFGREGTEAILV
+1117 EDFS
-1130 TPILPNGE
+1130 N
-1138 VFEDWETF
+1138 
-1146 ESYIESLFDPSG
+1146 
-1158 KIDLSKDTEGVV
+1158 
-1170 MGVFDEGSI
+1170 
-1179 DASIKKADEFGES
+1179 SIK
-1192 AHEMNQAV
+1192 
-1200 EEVAE
+1200 
-1205 TMGLDGFTGTLDSL
+1205 
-1219 YEALENTNNV
+1219 
-1229 AIKTLIDKLKELGF
+1229 
-1243 TMPEIVQLFINM
+1243 
-1255 GDAVEDLSKS
+1255 
-1265 IQLETPASQITKF
+1265 LETPAAQIERF
-1278 KDKVKSVVAA
+1278 KDKVKSVIAA
-1288 EEELAESG
+1288 EEELAETG

-1301 AAADLAE
+1301 AAAELAE
-1308 AYGEKVYDA
+1308 AYGDEVYSA
-1317 MEWTGKGYKVNK
+1317 MVWTSKGYKISRGEL
-1329 EALEDLISS
+1329 EALIEKEKESYVL
-1338 ERVQY
+1338 
-1343 EIALSD
+1343 ALND
-1349 AQNAAA
+1349 AKRAAA
-1355 AIVDANIDESA
+1355 SVIEANGGKATSWNME
-1366 SYKQKTADILD
+1366 TA
-1377 AIQAKKIELSLT
+1377 
-1389 ARAGIHG
+1389 
-1396 KGPMSQEAQDAINA
+1396 
-1410 LQELQK
+1410 
-1416 YEKEIAILQQNLETY
+1416 AILQNVNALKQQMLMEHYTGRGARGLPEGWDELVQAGKDLETAQQNY
-1431 DKTIAYLRRTSKS
+1431 ENLLKTLAYLRTSSKS
-1444 TGKSD
+1444 TKKSD
-1449 KETAYEREIRL
+1449 AETAYEREIRL

-1468 QQLADLY
+1468 EQLADLY
-1475 DGDND
+1475 KGDND

-1505 AERLRSL
+1505 AERLRAL

-1521 QNLQQAWWGYYNARR
+1521 QNLQQAWWGYYNKRR

-1847 TNEKYYGESASGELY
+1847 TDEKYYGESASGELY
-1862 PVGTDKGKDFIENA
+1862 PIGTDKGKDFIENA

-1949 TMVSGSGYVAGSSGG
+1949 TMVSESGYVAGSSGS
-1964 KNVIGA
+1964 KNVVGA
-1970 IGGAGTSG
+1970 VGGAGTSG
-1978 SVVPA
+1978 SRVPA
-1983 YSGGQPHYSGSYG
+1983 YSGGQPHYSGGYS
-1996 DNYVAPRT
+1996 DDYVAPRT
-2004 DGWKSGETLPGTSG
+2004 DGWTPGQTLPGTSKTTT
-2018 NAPAGTEYDKWVLA
+2018 AGTAYENWVLA
-2032 NGEPPNLTYKDT
+2032 DGSPPNLMYKDT
-2044 GIYAKGTSPS
+2044 GIYAKGT
-2054 IKGADMRRDDKWAGQ
+2054 KGSYGIDMSRDNKWAGQ

-2092 RAGSAREDLANK
+2092 RAGSRNENLANK

-2114 MYSKSGTW
+2114 MYSKSGMW

-2128 GYYYSTSDTVDDTI
+2128 SYYYSTSDTFDDTI
-2142 YWDKKNPNY
+2142 YWDETNPNY
-2151 VGGGSSSGSSSSKG
+2151 VGGTPSSDLNQRRYLENLVKTGNHGQKEWARSELAKMGTSISGSSGGGSSSSRDTSSRD
-2165 SSSGS
+2165 SSS
-2170 SDSGKSNQQRYLES
+2170 SDGKSNQQRYLES
-2184 LVESGNYGQK
+2184 LVKSGSYGQK

-2262 SSMLNR
+2262 SAMLNR
-2268 FAGLVSSNNSV
+2268 FADLVSNGNSV
-2279 ASDSH
+2279 ANDSH

>member
-1 MPDFEL
+1 M
-7 RFVAVPEIKQDADKD
+7 
-22 LRKQW
+22 
-27 ERRFQNQ
+27 
-34 VVGKLAVDAE
+34 
-44 IPKQTLTKLRNQYAQ
+44 
-59 IMNDL
+59 
-64 GKTTLDVGRDIAGLR
+64 
-79 QQYGKAFDMTGI
+79 
-91 TDQFKSD
+91 
-98 LAKTGNTIE
+98 
-107 SLTQAAEKHA
+107 
-117 EQVRQLESEY
+117 
-127 VNLKAK
+127 
-133 MREAA
+133 
-138 QTLKG
+138 
-143 EAKTTAID
+143 
-151 ELESKVRDLGEQIK
+151 
-165 RTFGADELEHFN
+165 
-177 RTMGELGGKGSAQVV
+177 
-192 GVQEYADSISGL
+192 
-204 RTRIVEL
+204 
-211 AGEGE
+211 
-216 RLVRVTQEWDGKQWI
+216 
-231 DTSIQIQDRTQRL
+231 
-244 AQEFGKL
+244 
-251 GKQVDAFEKRYGLG
+251 
-265 TGVGA
+265 
-270 YAQRWEELK
+270 
-279 NKIAEFNADAP
+279 
-290 NARDS
+290 
-295 LDEINKLFLQI
+295 
-306 KGDVGGAGDKLSL
+306 
-319 YKRQLNEVVQAQI
+319 
-332 NYRQVLLDKRGI
+332 
-344 EDDETRAL
+344 
-352 QENIKLLQKQAEE
+352 
-365 TRKSIDLTDKSVQAD
+365 
-380 NAEIDAKRKL
+380 
-390 ATGLDNVNKK
+390 
-400 WAKQNSL
+400 
-407 LANVGEGFREAT
+407 
-419 ARIINYTAIYRALW
+419 
-433 MVVSKLRESI
+433 
-443 QIAEELNQAFTDIE
+443 
-457 MVTMGTADAT
+457 
-467 RELRKEYAELAVE
+467 
-480 MSGTVTQVANAANEW
+480 
-495 LRQGKTA
+495 
-502 QETTSL
+502 
-508 IKASMVMSRIGA
+508 
-520 IDSAEATEYLTSVL
+520 
-534 NGYKIEVQDVMHVVD
+534 
-549 AMSQVDIESASS
+549 
-561 IDDLAVALQRS
+561 
-572 ASTASQAG
+572 
-580 VSFERLLGYVATVRE
+580 
-595 VTQRSASVVGESFKT
+595 KT
-610 IFSRLG
+610 ILSRFG
-616 SVKAGTFLSEDLES
+616 SVKAGTFLDEDLES

-647 KIGIRLRDTN
+647 KVGIRLRDTN
-657 KDFRDAQDV
+657 QDFRDAQDV
-666 LDDVAKGWA
+666 LDDIAEKWETFTDLEKNSVATA
-675 NYDDLT
+675 
-681 KQALATSIAG
+681 AAG
-691 TRQRENFL
+691 TRQRENFIS
-699 ALMENYDKALKLEE
+699 LMSNYDKALALEN
-713 SALDSNGKAMQKYAI
+713 SALDSNGKAMQKYQV
-728 YQDSIAAKQDRI
+728 YQDSIAAKQERI
-740 TALFQTW
+740 TALFQTF
-747 VQEMNFEWL
+747 VQNVDLEY
-756 ISKLLSLGEALMK
+756 IVGKLLDLGEALMK
-769 VFGSETAVAI
+769 VFSNDVAVNIGKATAAVIIFSKAIKSVLHLMEVAASAGGI
-779 AKFTALIVALS
+779 AGAKDIFALFGLSGLSTVIPLIVA
-790 KAWSAFTAVAG
+790 TV
-801 GAAITIGAIAPIIL
+801 
-815 GIAAA
+815 AA
-820 ITAVVWAV
+820 ITALVYIV
-828 DKFHKSTN
+828 DKLHHSAA
-836 ELRSDLNGLEG
+836 ELA
-847 EIEQSKT
+847 Q
-854 AHESYSQQLQDN
+854 
-866 IDKIKELQDLIDKGT
+866 ELQGLDNEIDSS
-881 GGIVEQ
+881 Q
-887 SEIDNLKEE
+887 SEIDEYKSKIAENDKKIQELQDTINKGIGGLVEQDELDRLKEE
-896 NKQLERQIALE
+896 NKQLERQISLE
-907 KTRQENLK
+907 QK
-915 REAANTAREL
+915 RLDLVKEQRKQTAEEL
-925 YGRGFEYQTY
+925 YGKKFRVGRYSVGYGRNTATKDVRQYGSVEVAPEDVIATYQKQIDDLRKEY
-935 TTSSKLGGGLVK
+935 
-947 GTSVQ
+947 
-952 AKPDEIIGV
+952 E
-961 AQKEIQKL
+961 
-969 QNAYDYYVKH
+969 
-979 GLKKAADDTSK
+979 KAADNNN
-990 AIAEKQK
+990 EKLAK
-997 ELTDTIVPQLE
+997 TIEAKINELESELTNTVVPQLE
-1008 QIAGA
+1008 LLREYYPEIAE
-1013 VDEHGNLLFQN
+1013 V
-1024 IRDQLDAYYDSLIP
+1024 LDAYYDSLMSY
-1038 LADKVEAIVKEV
+1038 ADRVENIKVEYPDEYAEFGKIVAENSEAFQAYLDGDDEALNEFADILSGKASPAIYAMIMAMQQVGV
-1050 DTGDIVNL
+1050 P
-1058 SNLAKALKAQDDLN
+1058 LN
-1072 KKMEEYGS
+1072 EL
-1080 QVDINNRK
+1080 IRLLLN
-1088 ILKTSEIDSKIAAEM
+1088 AANA
-1103 GEGVATL
+1103 G
-1110 YSRTYTA
+1110 
-1117 EDFGREGTEAILV
+1117 EDFS
-1130 TPILPNGE
+1130 N
-1138 VFEDWETF
+1138 
-1146 ESYIESLFDPSG
+1146 SIE
-1158 KIDLSKDTEGVV
+1158 
-1170 MGVFDEGSI
+1170 
-1179 DASIKKADEFGES
+1179 
-1192 AHEMNQAV
+1192 
-1200 EEVAE
+1200 
-1205 TMGLDGFTGTLDSL
+1205 
-1219 YEALENTNNV
+1219 
-1229 AIKTLIDKLKELGF
+1229 
-1243 TMPEIVQLFINM
+1243 
-1255 GDAVEDLSKS
+1255 
-1265 IQLETPASQITKF
+1265 LETPAAQIKQF

-1288 EEELAESG
+1288 EEELAEAG

-1308 AYGEKVYDA
+1308 AYGEEVYDA
-1317 MEWTGKGYKVNK
+1317 MVWTSKGYKISRGEL
-1329 EALEDLISS
+1329 EALIEKEKESYVL
-1338 ERVQY
+1338 
-1343 EIALSD
+1343 ALNE
-1349 AQNAAA
+1349 AKQAAA
-1355 AIVDANIDESA
+1355 SIITANTGKATSWNMETSAILEN
-1366 SYKQKTADILD
+1366 
-1377 AIQAKKIELSLT
+1377 
-1389 ARAGIHG
+1389 
-1396 KGPMSQEAQDAINA
+1396 INA
-1410 LQELQK
+1410 LKQQMLMEHYTGRGARGLP
-1416 YEKEIAILQQNLETY
+1416 EGWDEIGNAAKNLETAQENY
-1431 DKTIAYLRRTSKS
+1431 DNLLKTLAYLRTSS
-1444 TGKSD
+1444 TKTSGKSD
-1449 KETAYEREIRL
+1449 AETAYEREIRL

-1505 AERLRSL
+1505 AERLRAL

-1521 QNLQQAWWGYYNARR
+1521 QNLQQAWWGYYNKRR

-1552 ALSEVKDAIN
+1552 ALNDVKDAIN
-1562 DLLDEAEDRLND
+1562 DLLDEAEDKLND
-1574 KLKSLEAKIDKNEA
+1574 KLDALQAKIDKNEA

-1606 MHEID
+1606 IHEID

-1638 KKMSSELNRIADESR
+1638 NKMSAKLNQIADESR

-1676 ITSEFERQYK
+1676 ITDEFERQYQ
-1686 YKELEYDIAQKELDL
+1686 YKELEYAIAEKELAL

-1847 TNEKYYGESASGELY
+1847 TDEKYYGESASGELY

-1927 AGSVYNPA
+1927 TGSVYNPA

-1978 SVVPA
+1978 TVVPA
-1983 YSGGQPHYSGSYG
+1983 YSGGQPHYSGGYG
-1996 DNYVAPRT
+1996 NDYVAPRT